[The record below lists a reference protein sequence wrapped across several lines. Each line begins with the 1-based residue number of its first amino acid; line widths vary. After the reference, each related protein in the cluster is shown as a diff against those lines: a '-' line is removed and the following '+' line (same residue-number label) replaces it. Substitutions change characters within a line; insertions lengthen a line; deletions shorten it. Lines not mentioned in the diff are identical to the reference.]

1 MNVKNDKAVW
11 LVVIDDH
18 RSGTE
23 YRIYD
28 SIQAARKMFE
38 DIVRDNYF
46 DDSEKEEKLLKEQ
59 LESDIG
65 GEWEYSVGDY
75 VSYYEYDILTMAD
88 LTEE

>member
-1 MNVKNDKAVW
+1 MTVKSNKSVW

-23 YRIYD
+23 YRICD
-28 SIQAARKMFE
+28 SIQTARKVFE
-38 DIVRDNYF
+38 DIVRNNYF
-46 DDSEKEEKLLKEQ
+46 DGSGEEEKLLKEQ
-59 LESDIG
+59 LESDTG

-75 VSYYEYDILTMAD
+75 VNYYEYDILTMAD

>member
-1 MNVKNDKAVW
+1 MTVKNDKSVW

-23 YRIYD
+23 YRICD
-28 SIQAARKMFE
+28 SIQTARKVFE

-46 DDSEKEEKLLKEQ
+46 DDSEEEERLLKEQ
-59 LESDIG
+59 LESDTG

-75 VSYYEYDILTMAD
+75 VSYFEYDILTMAD
-88 LTEE
+88 LTEG